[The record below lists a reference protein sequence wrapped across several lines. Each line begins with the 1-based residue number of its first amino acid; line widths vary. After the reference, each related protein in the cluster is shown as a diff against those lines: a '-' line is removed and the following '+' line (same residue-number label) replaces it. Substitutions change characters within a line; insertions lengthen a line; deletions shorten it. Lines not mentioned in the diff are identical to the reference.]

1 MKNLLLLFAVIVS
14 FYSCTKESDDTTETL
29 DYTGKWE
36 LVKMTGNVEGSETT
50 GSNMEWQESYIINE
64 NKTFTKTRTQGDSTK
79 TVSGTYTFSEAGI
92 VDESVSQEVAYIEF
106 IYDKTSEIIGSCNFS
121 GNPKEYLYF
130 TSKSKLKSTWES
142 CDGPGLEYIKK

>member
-50 GSNMEWQESYIINE
+50 GPNMEWQESYIINE

-130 TSKSKLKSTWES
+130 TSKSKLKTTWES